1 MLQSEN
7 HTFGEPE
14 SGSSDTESLLKERG
28 MTSLDIENPPPEF
41 KDDLDGIIYNPTI
54 GQLFTPETREI
65 DKIKAWRT
73 LSPERRCAYL
83 ACINIVKQRVS
94 IVYGLAALLNM
105 SR

>member
-7 HTFGEPE
+7 HTFGDPE
-14 SGSSDTESLLKERG
+14 SGASDIESLLKERG
-28 MTSLDIENPPPEF
+28 MTNIDIENPPPEF
-41 KDDLDGIIYNPTI
+41 EGDFDGIIDNPTI
-54 GQLFTPETREI
+54 GRLFTPEIRDI

-73 LSPERRCAYL
+73 LSLERRCAYL
-83 ACINIVKQRVS
+83 ACINIVKERVS